1 MHGFSVGTIV
11 QLCNETLQLAGLLQ
25 KRTAMLNSKNIHT
38 SKIVVKLAALRDQ
51 AREEARYYRQGA
63 QRLEEKGNRAGSR
76 VLNAEQ
82 WKWVRFAHRCQERLK
97 QYSVEPY
104 PEPLECR
111 IGDAML
117 DIMRNWMP
125 GNGEVYVESN
135 MLWGSIQKQMTEEA
149 AMLVQEQQVFSK
161 AAEILTMKGAA

>member
-1 MHGFSVGTIV
+1 
-11 QLCNETLQLAGLLQ
+11 
-25 KRTAMLNSKNIHT
+25 
-38 SKIVVKLAALRDQ
+38 
-51 AREEARYYRQGA
+51 
-63 QRLEEKGNRAGSR
+63 
-76 VLNAEQ
+76 
-82 WKWVRFAHRCQERLK
+82 VRFAHRCQERLK